1 MNDIVS
7 PGLIKI
13 TFPAIRRNR
22 GTSARKSRTRHT
34 MTMTLYTEVW
44 TYGPGEVG
52 GSPLHIRASRQ
63 CGYKQPRLRWGL
75 PLSGQRKQERV
86 LLGEIRDREELEKT
100 TSGSPAKSPRAELR
114 WNTAHGRGHRTSDP
128 AGPTA
133 LSCNLKK
140 KVHIFQRI
148 FTRPRAYTSYC

>member
-1 MNDIVS
+1 M
-7 PGLIKI
+7 
-13 TFPAIRRNR
+13 
-22 GTSARKSRTRHT
+22 
-34 MTMTLYTEVW
+34 
-44 TYGPGEVG
+44 
-52 GSPLHIRASRQ
+52 HIQASWQ
-63 CGYKQPRLRWGL
+63 CGYKQPRLQWGL
-75 PLSGQRKQERV
+75 PLSRQRKQERV
-86 LLGEIRDREELEKT
+86 PLGEIGDREELEKT

-133 LSCNLKK
+133 LSCDLKK